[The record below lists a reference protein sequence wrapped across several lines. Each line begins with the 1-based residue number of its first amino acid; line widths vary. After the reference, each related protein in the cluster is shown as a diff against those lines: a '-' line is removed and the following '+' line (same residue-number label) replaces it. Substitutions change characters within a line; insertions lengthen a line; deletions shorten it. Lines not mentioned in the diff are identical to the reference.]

1 MDGTV
6 LQQHQFLEARQ
17 DFLGVVADIDHRW
30 PFRLIGDSLDIL
42 QKLFFC
48 EQVQAIAGLVQNQYF
63 RFGHQSARYQNDLL
77 LPLGQDAVAKPDQF
91 FAAAF
96 DQELQRLL
104 FFSFSRDG
112 PDAYR
117 SEFPAQDDVFGDV
130 IGIQLLLQGRADPAY
145 PFAQLGDG
153 RLPESLAQ
161 HDQFAAAGPQIAV
174 QELQQGCLAGAV
186 QAEYGP
192 MLAFFGVPIDVVQN
206 FPFFANDVHVV
217 ESDHSITPS
226 IVLWSL
232 GIFIANIPHLPH
244 PEKAFVIVCPA
255 QQNNEK
261 SIASHRNVIYTIE

>member
-1 MDGTV
+1 M
-6 LQQHQFLEARQ
+6 
-17 DFLGVVADIDHRW
+17 VAYIDHRW
-30 PFRLIGDSLDIL
+30 PFRFIGNLLDIL

-48 EQVQAIAGLVQNQYF
+48 EQIKAIAGLVQNQYF

-130 IGIQLLLQGRADPAY
+130 VGIQLLLQGRADPAY

-174 QELQQGCLAGAV
+174 QELQQGCLA
-186 QAEYGP
+186 
-192 MLAFFGVPIDVVQN
+192 
-206 FPFFANDVHVV
+206 
-217 ESDHSITPS
+217 
-226 IVLWSL
+226 
-232 GIFIANIPHLPH
+232 
-244 PEKAFVIVCPA
+244 
-255 QQNNEK
+255 
-261 SIASHRNVIYTIE
+261 